1 MVVVCVD
8 GGVPE
13 TVSTWN
19 FFSPRHR
26 LPGVPDQ
33 GPVPLPTIFPS
44 STAPAHASF
53 LTGAYAD
60 VHGIVGNRFW
70 DAEPVDEIRLRAADP
85 VQTLHPYEAH
95 SLTAPSLVDWFTNR
109 DAKVVALHFPQTFSR
124 AARDGHV
131 PSLYCL
137 YAPARATRVPVGMSE
152 QPDPHSTPLV
162 YFDEVVPLSAVPAAG
177 SLDAGLY
184 LSLGGRRTYRLPV
197 RVGETVRLETCLAAG
212 ELSVAVTCLGVD
224 ERHVDLMLGTAVL
237 TMRFGGLGTMGRE
250 SDGPSSL
257 EVEYTVNS
265 EHYFHEAPRAEW
277 ICRTA
282 LAALAEHKP
291 DVLFVRFNQADHAQE
306 FLYWHAA
313 RGGGKDA
320 RLARQQIVDTYQT
333 IDDCLGRIMD
343 AVGPQADYVLFS
355 DHGIDYVETHLR
367 PNAVLQEL
375 GLADEMIFQ
384 GDSNVAYLYADEPVS
399 AVQRGRIC
407 AALAAT
413 DSTIQPVDAAR
424 ATSLRLPWTSPRVGR
439 LTVTCGPHRE
449 FVYDEQGSGHE
460 TVRSAS
466 HGYLPSSPRMSGFFR
481 MFGPNTDDIPQP
493 SHLTSAAAVVRQLW
507 RKRQGRFR

>member
-1 MVVVCVD
+1 MSGTDRAQMVVVCVD

-184 LSLGGRRTYRLPV
+184 LSLGGGGHTVCRCGSGRPSAWRR
-197 RVGETVRLETCLAAG
+197 A
-212 ELSVAVTCLGVD
+212 
-224 ERHVDLMLGTAVL
+224 
-237 TMRFGGLGTMGRE
+237 
-250 SDGPSSL
+250 
-257 EVEYTVNS
+257 
-265 EHYFHEAPRAEW
+265 W
-277 ICRTA
+277 
-282 LAALAEHKP
+282 
-291 DVLFVRFNQADHAQE
+291 
-306 FLYWHAA
+306 
-313 RGGGKDA
+313 
-320 RLARQQIVDTYQT
+320 
-333 IDDCLGRIMD
+333 
-343 AVGPQADYVLFS
+343 
-355 DHGIDYVETHLR
+355 
-367 PNAVLQEL
+367 
-375 GLADEMIFQ
+375 
-384 GDSNVAYLYADEPVS
+384 
-399 AVQRGRIC
+399 
-407 AALAAT
+407 
-413 DSTIQPVDAAR
+413 
-424 ATSLRLPWTSPRVGR
+424 PRVN
-439 LTVTCGPHRE
+439 CP
-449 FVYDEQGSGHE
+449 S
-460 TVRSAS
+460 RSPAWAS
-466 HGYLPSSPRMSGFFR
+466 T
-481 MFGPNTDDIPQP
+481 NATW
-493 SHLTSAAAVVRQLW
+493 T
-507 RKRQGRFR
+507 